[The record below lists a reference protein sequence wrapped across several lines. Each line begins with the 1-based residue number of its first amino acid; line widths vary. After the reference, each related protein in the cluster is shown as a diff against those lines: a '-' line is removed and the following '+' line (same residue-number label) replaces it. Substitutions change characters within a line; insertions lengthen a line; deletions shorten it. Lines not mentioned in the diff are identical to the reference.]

1 MVCTSYYVT
10 ENLKKKILNSQAK
23 SIEFFPINWPRN
35 IWYVKDKLK
44 INDNLTV

>member
-1 MVCTSYYVT
+1 MHFILCYWKF
-10 ENLKKKILNSQAK
+10 KKKKLNFQAK